1 LLPHHYLDRRINV
14 DLLKIHCNMKLDKEL
29 MRFACSMSQLI
40 DPRRS
45 WKLTTQQPASV
56 KYLPW
61 IVKLD
66 QHGQSLVS
74 SRRQPERGEVLGSS
88 LRP

>member
-1 LLPHHYLDRRINV
+1 MNV

-45 WKLTTQQPASV
+45 WKLTPQQPASV

-61 IVKLD
+61 IVKLARRG
-66 QHGQSLVS
+66 HSLGG

-88 LRP
+88 STP

>member
-14 DLLKIHCNMKLDKEL
+14 DLLKIHSNMKLDKKL
-29 MRFACSMSQLI
+29 MKFACSMSQLI

-45 WKLTTQQPASV
+45 WELTPQQPASV

-61 IVKLD
+61 IVKLTRRV
-66 QHGQSLVS
+66 QSFGG
-74 SRRQPERGEVLGSS
+74 SRRQS
-88 LRP
+88 